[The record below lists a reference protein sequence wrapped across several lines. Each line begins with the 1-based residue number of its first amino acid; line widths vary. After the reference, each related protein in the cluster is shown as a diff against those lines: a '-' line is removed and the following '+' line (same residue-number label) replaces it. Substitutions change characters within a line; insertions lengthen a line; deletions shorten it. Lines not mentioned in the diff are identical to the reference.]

1 MERTLL
7 ATKLF
12 IPQQKPGMVSRSRLL
27 ERLQTCLDVPLT
39 LVSAP
44 AGYGKTTLLS
54 EWAGNIQTSF
64 PVGWVS
70 LEEDENNPQKF
81 WMYFI
86 SSICRILPE
95 IDQSILSSL
104 ASTDI
109 PIETLL
115 TSLVNDIAAAEKDF
129 VLVLDDYQFI
139 RSEPVHQGITFF
151 LEHIPPGAHVIMAT
165 RIDPPLPLSRF
176 RGKGLILEIGTD
188 DLRFNSEEIT
198 SLSKNFD
205 TPVLDT
211 VSIETLKNKTE
222 GWVAGLK
229 MALISMRGKDNV
241 DSFIA
246 DFSQAQ
252 RYIMDYLI
260 EEVLHHQLKEIQEF
274 LLKTSVLENM
284 CGTLCDAVLGSSNS
298 NEMLTQLE
306 KDNLFI
312 VLLDAKGEWYRYE
325 HLFAEL
331 LRHRLDVIYGKETTA
346 GLQRK
351 ASLWY
356 ESNGFRVNAIKHALA
371 VEDCERALS
380 LILSPV
386 TPIYT
391 YGLFN
396 MAEWWKMLPQEV
408 VVRNTRA
415 GVIFARMLTYTG
427 QFSEAVSLLDSVELS
442 DNYDTG
448 YEGYIAGARTTIA
461 GILGDPKIEE
471 YAKKALSLI
480 PADDVARVTISFVI
494 SSNYISQLR
503 LNEAEVIL
511 KDAYEVARKTRTIGG
526 DIGLV
531 LSMLADIAALRGK
544 IRDAEKMLRQ
554 AAEQSNSFNSVFSLT
569 CLTLIYYLWNDLET
583 AEDELEKAFSLP
595 QGTFIEAT
603 GLLYTYLFQIKLFR
617 GDIQAA
623 IEALEKIERL
633 RPEVAFTEKIHL
645 DIAALHVELAYAR
658 EDYDA
663 LDHWLEKFA
672 ECDFNTQQYM
682 FHPIAVNLFNQ
693 RWPEEGKRRLDIL
706 EGNYLREGM
715 DSALLHIYVARAL
728 LATDDESTV
737 SFLAQALEIGKP
749 EGAVRWFVDTGI
761 SLAPLLRRAISK
773 RIEPEFCRKIL
784 SVIENE
790 ERQRKIRKGETPP
803 PPESILSERE
813 LEVLR
818 LTSEGFTNQ
827 QITEKLFI
835 TISTT
840 KAHVRH
846 IYDKLGVNNRTQALS
861 RAKDLNI
868 L

>member
-1 MERTLL
+1 MEQTLL
-7 ATKLF
+7 ATKLL
-12 IPQQKPGMVSRSRLL
+12 IPQQRPGLVSRQRLL

-39 LVSAP
+39 LISAP

-54 EWAGNIQTSF
+54 EWAGTIQTSF

-70 LEEDENNPQKF
+70 LEGDENNPQKF

-104 ASTDI
+104 SSTDT

-129 VLVLDDYQFI
+129 ILVLDDYQFI
-139 RSEPVHQGITFF
+139 RSQPVHHGITFF
-151 LEHIPPGAHVIMAT
+151 LEHFPPGTHIILAT
-165 RIDPPLPLSRF
+165 RIDPPLPLARF
-176 RGKGLILEIGTD
+176 RGKGLMLEIGTD
-188 DLRFNSEEIT
+188 DLRFTSEETT
-198 SLSKNFD
+198 SLSKSFD
-205 TPVLDT
+205 TPLLDSE
-211 VSIETLKNKTE
+211 SIEALRDKTE

-229 MALISMRGKDNV
+229 MALISMRGRDNV
-241 DSFIA
+241 DSFIT
-246 DFSQAQ
+246 DFSQGQ

-260 EEVLHHQLKEIQEF
+260 EEVLNRQPEKMQEF
-274 LLKTSVLENM
+274 LVKTSILENL
-284 CGTLCDAVLGSSNS
+284 CGTLCDTVLGSSNS
-298 NEMLTQLE
+298 KEMITQLE

-312 VLLDAKGEWYRYE
+312 IPLDAKDEWYRYE
-325 HLFAEL
+325 HLFSEL
-331 LRHRLDVIYGKETTA
+331 LRHQLDVVYGKEMTDE
-346 GLQRK
+346 LQKR

-356 ESNGFRVNAIKHALA
+356 ESNGFRENAIKHSLA
-371 VEDCERALS
+371 VEDWERALS
-380 LILSPV
+380 LILTPV
-386 TPIYT
+386 TPIFT
-391 YGLFN
+391 YGLFT
-396 MAEWWKMLPQEV
+396 MAEWWRLLPQEV

-415 GVIFARMLTYTG
+415 GVIFTRMLTYTG
-427 QFSEAVSLLDSVELS
+427 QFNEAVSLLDSTERS
-442 DNYDTG
+442 DNYDTE

-461 GILGDPKIEE
+461 AMLGDPKIEE
-471 YAKKALSLI
+471 YAKKALSII

-494 SSNYISQLR
+494 SSYYISQLR

-511 KDAYEVARKTRTIGG
+511 KDAYDVARRNRSIGA

-531 LSMLADIAALRGK
+531 LSMLADIAAFRGK

-569 CLTLIYYLWNDLET
+569 CLTLVYYLWNDLEA
-583 AEDELEKAFSLP
+583 AEAELEKAFALP
-595 QGTFIEAT
+595 QGTFIEST

-623 IEALEKIERL
+623 VEALEKIERA
-633 RPEVAFTEKIHL
+633 RSEVSFTEKIHL
-645 DIAALHVELAYAR
+645 DIAALHVELAYTQ
-658 EDYDA
+658 EDYNT

-682 FHPIAVNLFNQ
+682 FHPIAVNLFN
-693 RWPEEGKRRLDIL
+693 RKWPEEGKKRLDIL

-715 DSALLHIYVARAL
+715 DSALLHIYVARAI
-728 LATDDESTV
+728 LATDDENAL
-737 SFLAQALEIGKP
+737 SFLTKALEIGKP
-749 EGAVRWFVDTGI
+749 ESAVRWFVDTGI

-818 LTSEGFTNQ
+818 LILEGFTNQ